1 MAIIRDL
8 GDNLVLRHAT
18 TGDIEALAQFN
29 SFIHKDTGAT
39 DPADEIG
46 WWTRDL
52 MRGDHPTTKA
62 EDFLIVED
70 TSSGAIAST
79 TCLISQ
85 VWNYGGIPFR
95 VGRPELVATDPKYR
109 NKGLVR
115 AQFDELHRWSAERGE
130 PVQAITGIRFYY
142 RQFGYEMTLNV
153 PARRVGYKINTLPL
167 KEGEAEP
174 YVVRPAT
181 DDDIP
186 FIAGLVTEADKRYFV
201 TLQRDE
207 AYWRYVMHSIS
218 DGSYLHSEFNIIE
231 TPDGQP
237 LGAFIHGSK
246 LAGGAIRVTLY
257 ELKAGVRWAAVTPT
271 ILRYIGKKGDEYEAR
286 GSKVP
291 FGAFVFELGDT
302 HPAYDVI
309 MSKLPR
315 RIPNYTYFMRVPDVA
330 AFVNHVAPVFEKRLA
345 GSIFEGHTGELK
357 FNFYRSA
364 FKMTFAEGKVDAES
378 YAPAHQDDGD
388 LFFPNYTF
396 LHLLFAHLE
405 LDDLERVYPDCWA
418 ANDEVRAL
426 TQVLFP
432 RQDSLAVPLS

>member
-18 TGDIEALAQFN
+18 QDDVEALAQFN
-29 SFIHKDTGAT
+29 SFIHKDLGAT

-52 MRGDHPTTKA
+52 MRGDHPTTAA

-70 TSSGAIAST
+70 TSNGAIAST

-85 VWNYGGIPFR
+85 VWKYGGIPFR
-95 VGRPELVATDPKYR
+95 VGRPELVATNPEYR

-130 PVQAITGIRFYY
+130 LAQAITGIRYYY
-142 RQFGYEMTLNV
+142 RQFGYEMTLNM
-153 PARRVGYKINTLPL
+153 PARRVGYKISITPL
-167 KEGEAEP
+167 KTGEEEP

-181 DDDIP
+181 DEDIP
-186 FIAGLVTEADKRYFV
+186 FVASLVAEAEKRYFI

-207 AYWRYVMHSIS
+207 EYWRYVMHSIS
-218 DGSYLHSEFNIIE
+218 EGSYLHSEFAIIE
-231 TPDGQP
+231 TPDGQRI
-237 LGAFIHGSK
+237 GTFIHGSK
-246 LAGGAIRVTLY
+246 LSGGAIKVTLY
-257 ELKAGVRWAAVTPT
+257 ELTAGVRWAAVTPT
-271 ILRYIGKKGDEYEAR
+271 VLRYIGKKGNEYEAR

-302 HPAYDVI
+302 HPAYGVI

-315 RIPNYTYFMRVPDVA
+315 KVPNYTYFMRVPDVA
-330 AFVNHVAPVFEKRLA
+330 AFLRHVAPVLEKRVA
-345 GSIFEGHTGELK
+345 ESIFEGHTGELK

-364 FKMTFAEGKVDAES
+364 FKMTFAEGKVGAES
-378 YAPAHQDDGD
+378 YTPAHQDDGD

-405 LDDLERVYPDCWA
+405 LDDIERVYPDCWA

-426 TQVLFP
+426 TKVLFP
-432 RQDSLAVPLS
+432 RRDSLATPLS